1 MAYDQKMRNK
11 IFDQALK
18 RHGIS
23 GKWLSQ
29 ESGVSEATIS
39 KFRKGRCSITVE
51 VEDKLIACL
60 PYEVRKDY
68 FSEILG
74 GACSERLPDLKQVIE
89 QVDLAQLPDGLNA
102 IAHRLR
108 LRSSN
113 SADSEVESVL
123 L

>member
-1 MAYDQKMRNK
+1 MRNK
-11 IFDQALK
+11 IFDQVLR

-29 ESGVSEATIS
+29 ESGVAEATIS
-39 KFRKGRCSITVE
+39 KFRKGRSSITVE
-51 VEDKLIACL
+51 IEDKLIACL

-108 LRSSN
+108 VTTSN
-113 SADSEVESVL
+113 STDPEPEKAFL
-123 L
+123 